1 MPDFAD
7 LPLAGPTLLSSMGQ
21 LAALLGAAGV
31 AERVQ
36 IALALPSETE
46 LVVVEIDHHGA
57 CLDEPML
64 RPRDAETLLGDA
76 DVIFVEDLAAR
87 AHDHPSLAAMP
98 DVAALAIARVRSTG
112 GAVVG
117 HVMLACSIPRHWTA
131 GQRQLIAQGAGLA
144 QAIAEAAA
152 RTRSEQ
158 EFRETTASREESPV
172 RLARIVESAMNAII
186 SVDEERRIVMF
197 NAAAERIFRVDAAA
211 AIGAPIDR
219 VLPPAL
225 GEGHA
230 RKIGQLREGQKME
243 AMGRLASG
251 AAHDFNNLLT
261 VIRSGADF
269 LLSELPTEGEL
280 RRDAED
286 ILAAADRAACLTR
299 QLLAFARR
307 QVPQSVVLDLNSV
320 ITDVERLLR
329 RVIGEDIALGVMLAP
344 MPMPVLADAG
354 QLEQVL
360 VNLSVNARDAMPSG
374 GSLLLTTEMREGGNV
389 PDVFPQW
396 PGPPPDHAV
405 LFSMCDSGAGMN
417 AAILARAF
425 EPFFTTKE
433 PGRGTGLGLATVYG
447 IVQQLGGLV
456 AIESTP
462 GHGTTIWMALP
473 LTNVAPSLEL
483 AGDGAAIAMAGH
495 GTILLIEDD
504 DAVRAML
511 HRVLTRVGYHLIE
524 ARNAVEGHFLWRRH
538 GGPTGGINLVL
549 TDMIMPGST
558 GRELATRLRAEHANV
573 PVLFISGYLEGG
585 VGSDDDPLT
594 TRYLEK
600 PFTSRRLLDEVRKLL
615 ARDH

>member
-46 LVVVEIDHHGA
+46 PVVVEIDHHGA

-64 RPRDAETLLGDA
+64 RARDAETLLGDA
-76 DVIFVEDLAAR
+76 DIIFVEDLAAR

-152 RTRSEQ
+152 
-158 EFRETTASREESPV
+158 
-172 RLARIVESAMNAII
+172 
-186 SVDEERRIVMF
+186 
-197 NAAAERIFRVDAAA
+197 ERIFRVDAAT
-211 AIGAPIDR
+211 AIGTPLDR
-219 VLPPAL
+219 FLPLAL

-230 RKIGQLREGQKME
+230 SKIGQLREGQKME

-307 QVPQSVVLDLNSV
+307 QVPQAAVLDLNR
-320 ITDVERLLR
+320 IIADVERLLR
-329 RVIGEDIALGVMLAP
+329 RVIGEDIALGVTLEP
-344 MPMPVLADAG
+344 MPMRVLADAG

-360 VNLSVNARDAMPSG
+360 VNLAVNARDAMPSG
-374 GSLLLTTEMREGGNV
+374 GRLLLTTEMRKGGNL
-389 PDVFPQW
+389 PDVFREW

-405 LFSMCDSGAGMN
+405 LFSMCDSGAGMD
-417 AAILARAF
+417 AAIRARAF

-462 GHGTTIWMALP
+462 SHGTTIWMALP

-504 DAVRAML
+504 DGVRAMM
-511 HRVLTRVGYHLIE
+511 HRVLARVGYHLIE
-524 ARNAVEGHFLWRRH
+524 ARNAVEGHFLWRQH

-558 GRELATRLRAEHANV
+558 GRELAARLRAEHANV

-585 VGSDDDPLT
+585 MSSDDDPLT

-600 PFTSRRLLDEVRKLL
+600 PFTSRRLLDEVRQLL
-615 ARDH
+615 VRNH

>member
-7 LPLAGPTLLSSMGQ
+7 LPLAGPTLLSSMGR

-46 LVVVEIDHHGA
+46 PVVVEIDHHGA

-152 RTRSEQ
+152 
-158 EFRETTASREESPV
+158 
-172 RLARIVESAMNAII
+172 
-186 SVDEERRIVMF
+186 
-197 NAAAERIFRVDAAA
+197 ERIFRVDAAT
-211 AIGAPIDR
+211 AIGTPLDR
-219 VLPPAL
+219 FLPLAL

-230 RKIGQLREGQKME
+230 SKIGQLREGQKME

-473 LTNVAPSLEL
+473 LTQVAPSLEL
-483 AGDGAAIAMAGH
+483 PGDGAAIAMAGH